1 MVEFRMDK
9 ETPDYITMDRNG
21 LLYLG
26 MEGKKLPNKLPNN
39 VYQEVSDMI
48 NTFCSFE
55 YSTKEELEQIGS
67 SYLTSFKIRK
77 ESALGQ
83 YLIENNGKNE
93 IINESEYI
101 SYKNICDAMLITI
114 VNDDAK
120 MANKITPLVQK
131 QCCGTKEEILKEFPY
146 HEDALNFIMDNN
158 DFDAYLANKNQ
169 GENPIQETKPFV
181 VYEEGEWAIKNL
193 EEDYI
198 RVPKKA

>member
-1 MVEFRMDK
+1 MVGFRIDK
-9 ETPDYITMDRNG
+9 DTPDYITMDRYG
-21 LLYLG
+21 LLYLSSQ
-26 MEGKKLPNKLPNN
+26 EYIIPNKI
-39 VYQEVSDMI
+39 YQEVSNMI
-48 NTFCSFE
+48 YDLCAFE
-55 YSTKEELEQIGS
+55 YSAKKKLEQIGS

-77 ESALGQ
+77 ESTLGQ

-101 SYKNICDAMLITI
+101 SYKDICNAMLITI

-146 HEDALNFIMDNN
+146 HEDALNYILENN

-169 GENPIQETKPFV
+169 GENPIQEAKLFV
-181 VYEEGEWAIKNL
+181 VYEDGAWAIKNL